1 MKPGPFFLKKKKS
14 GVPKK
19 GPGDLSYVLRP
30 QSAVPK
36 KGPGSYVRSPQSY
49 VRSPQS
55 GVRRIYPEDYPY
67 GSRTIH

>member
-55 GVRRIYPEDYPY
+55 GGFLSVGLSIRR
-67 GSRTIH
+67 RTIH